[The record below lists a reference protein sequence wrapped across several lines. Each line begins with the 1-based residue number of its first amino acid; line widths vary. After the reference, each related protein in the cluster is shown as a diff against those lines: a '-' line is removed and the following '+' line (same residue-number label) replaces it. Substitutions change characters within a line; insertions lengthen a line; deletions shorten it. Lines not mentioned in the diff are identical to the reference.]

1 MWKPIWLVPVVAIV
15 FLIIVG
21 CEQTT
26 SDLGSANPPAAGV
39 SNFNDRIAKDGLLT
53 FRSWSGKL
61 LRTDS
66 DTEITFLPEQRVHM
80 TEYGYVVN
88 SYDGS
93 YRIDASGEIMTKFED
108 FRHEWPVMLLQQDS
122 TSLLLRPKDP
132 KVGFVMGNRGG
143 ATILGDQGSYWPFR
157 PISEQ
162 EQVEVKQ
169 ELKK

>member
-88 SYDGS
+88 SYDGAIASTPAERSRLSSKNSGTNCRSCSSSRIQRHSS
-93 YRIDASGEIMTKFED
+93 YHRRT
-108 FRHEWPVMLLQQDS
+108 
-122 TSLLLRPKDP
+122 PK
-132 KVGFVMGNRGG
+132 
-143 ATILGDQGSYWPFR
+143 
-157 PISEQ
+157 
-162 EQVEVKQ
+162 
-169 ELKK
+169 